1 MQYYFHHVSCDLKN
15 KVAASCCKKLYFLLQ
30 VRTFEHERGM
40 WAGHVS
46 IEVGEMC
53 EEWAAMLTGD
63 LQMCPTPLHISLSRP
78 LHLRHHWIEPL
89 LLELRE
95 RAAKIPPFHV
105 IFSNLFFLRCSSFSE
120 EKYY

>member
-1 MQYYFHHVSCDLKN
+1 
-15 KVAASCCKKLYFLLQ
+15 
-30 VRTFEHERGM
+30 M

-46 IEVGEMC
+46 IEVGEMR

-63 LQMCPTPLHISLSRP
+63 LQKCPTPLHISLSRP

-95 RAAKIPPFHV
+95 RASKIPPFQV
-105 IFSNLFFLRCSSFSE
+105 TFFLILRLEKIIINFLLARFSLE
-120 EKYY
+120 VVWCL